1 MIPFEQIEGLPEY
14 QSATPEQKLSVQNE
28 YAKDFWTEVYQDQE
42 FQAAPEE
49 ERNQLIS
56 TFDQRF
62 GPDVRGFVEEQIEGS
77 RRGFLANMFALVKS
91 GGKAT
96 LAASRIAD
104 DMASGEIDA
113 NTASILAESIL
124 AEQKKFTPEEL
135 KEFQEE
141 ITAPSED
148 WEKAEDLSG
157 KAKAAWDTIKALAY
171 QVAFNPKG
179 LAYMTAEQTANI
191 VPGMVGMVGGAKAGG
206 AAGSVIPGVGT
217 AAGATI
223 GGVVGGFMGQWGIEA
238 GSEFRGMVAQELQ
251 KRGLEPTE
259 ENVLAILADDAFIE
273 ESVDN
278 ARDKA
283 TATSAVSAAM
293 NVMTG
298 KIASSAFKSA
308 QQQAVSRLGA
318 DATADE
324 ISLATKEILASRDM
338 GEKIATG
345 AKAYGTQVAEEPIS
359 EAAGQYA
366 GYGKVDIGEV
376 AMETAGGIGGSVMET
391 PAAIKAFADKGAGA
405 PAAQPTPAP
414 APQPEV
420 TIPASILES
429 ESLDD
434 AIVAFRN
441 SLQINTAEGA
451 TTFQSTPPPSTA
463 QGAAQVFEEAGP
475 SEQEARM
482 AGLEEAFA
490 FEPEGRPSTAA
501 EAAEV
506 LAAAPETELKTQLAR
521 EEEAQQFPGA
531 QYAMAPETKTQRREA
546 AEEAFLEAP
555 PEFARSTGAP
565 FSSEKALRT
574 SAKQRGVDLSR
585 YEVIER
591 QGGFVAI
598 PQAAKE
604 KSATGDYF
612 EPTTNSQAMEVSKI
626 LPINKEIS
634 PQKISSARSLIDKAK
649 EGTGLKRKPLKAI
662 MREDG
667 TVRVVDGNTTLREL
681 VARGEKYA
689 EVELVP
695 KVLQGESVSH
705 SMDTLYQH
713 AKEAV
718 GEINKQATTF
728 AEETNGRVK
737 LRPFDD
743 GLKKRETAD
752 LKLKNKYGGRVSMVD
767 DIVAVTVVYPDYAS
781 LKAAFTK
788 IKDRDDVMSWKNRY
802 GQEDVSGYQDIQ
814 LTMRATN
821 GHIYELQL
829 NTEQMMEAKKK
840 LHSLYKVIGHLTNDN
855 FDKDIKTA
863 TLHMLNKLMD
873 SGYAAAASS
882 ARGEGGQSTE
892 DFRAGLSAL
901 ADDSA
906 RILSFV
912 TGSTISNRLSPSTRN
927 TLLDFVS
934 RTNVSLPESK
944 KTSIPT
950 SSVNVSQPVR
960 TITEQGE
967 EVNDNVEG
975 GFNAE
980 EIGAPTGERG
990 AAEGAVGRGPGQVR
1004 VRDDAKAGVETQEG
1018 GRREEVVEVV
1028 GQKTEEKIA
1037 PKTEQFAKNKIFTA
1051 DRVRKARENL
1061 KEGRGRLSAGVD
1073 PELLGS
1079 VITIGGAYFE
1089 QGVRDFADW
1098 SAKVIG
1104 EIGEHYG
1111 KYLKEGFEVV
1121 RNHPAFAKEKADLGF
1136 FDWEPPT
1143 TSDGKIK
1150 GAPPNVNSKEDLDNM
1165 RMKIVRL
1172 LKEGEVGRFWYENSA
1187 NAVLKSMNGDVAK
1200 AEKFIQLI
1208 AIYSP
1213 QAHVQANTVFAV
1225 KAWNQ
1230 FVNNVPREQF
1240 KVKTADQDGKAVD
1253 VLYDNKPFDGRKTNS
1268 FYINL
1273 VSQIIHNDPTAIAKM
1288 DLDSSTV
1295 ALLKEKATIDM
1306 WMKRAFG
1313 YDDIVVRD
1321 DKGTGQYSFMENEIL
1336 RVTDRLNASLKRG
1349 DKKWIPFQVQAAV
1362 WTAMKARYEDAV
1374 VKTKT
1379 WSESVKKGYSFIGD
1393 NGRPEFKKDA
1403 ESLKQHRKI
1412 WHRQAM
1418 LLPARKARENAE
1430 LTAADFSTFIN
1441 RATSTITWEAIP
1453 SSSFEY
1459 DIFNA
1464 SPAVK
1469 RMFTSE
1475 ARGLLLSNDGAD
1487 MLAQRLGVS
1496 ISFVSDGAG
1505 AYGGNVNPNSL
1516 SHVVL
1521 AKEGGEFVRDNARD
1535 YALAIQYIF
1544 KQDAV
1549 PWFRTD
1555 AAMLSKVNQDKQ
1567 KFRVV
1572 NERGTT
1578 ISRHNSL
1585 AEAQAAAAKRGESF
1599 SVKGGKY
1606 ARGVVVEFS
1615 ENITENLENKVLAA
1629 LGEGAGFTR
1638 ISNNQIA
1645 IINFRDDSTGVP
1657 FVDDET
1663 FMGGVQSFLDNHGAD
1678 LGVAEAK
1685 SMWAEGEYGYV
1696 HNWSEDGNGETILDK
1711 GSIGERSDLQRW
1723 LRDRRSDFESLIQQ
1737 YSGENL
1743 KLREQEVKEFEK
1755 LGGIKFQAIEVSIP
1769 LDSDGNMNLVHWS
1782 PVPGMKTIDPDRY
1795 GEGISGAEAKRQHA
1809 DPDNWVNRTYYG
1821 IGGGGYRK
1829 EVGLGQYRY
1838 EAKVPPSKMYDFA
1851 KDPEGLR
1858 AKAQAARTQNP
1869 FINATNLYEK
1879 FIKDAGYLGYWSDMN
1894 GGKVAAI
1901 FGKITPTR
1909 ETLQPEAGV
1918 KLQAG
1923 LGKLSSGLPR
1933 TVFDSLLSSLSP
1945 GQRSVASK
1953 LVSSGKVVLMTTDEA
1968 IAEAKEA
1975 GYSKAELDANLV
1987 PIGIEIP
1994 GKTIL
1999 VPENIPSGE
2008 LWGSLRHA
2016 IGTHIGRMMANSAEF
2031 QMMKKTIDRRRGEKS
2046 DTGDAIRRAIEQIP
2060 TGTAK
2065 EDFSEEILAYMVST
2079 SEDVGIVR
2087 RIIAMIKSMVTRF
2100 GVSYKIFNEKDFKAL
2115 ADLAIRREARSDKPT
2130 MFDIEGIKFQ
2140 MAGRESLTTG
2150 INMRD
2155 AKIFLRD
2162 KGVQLSNVEPDD
2174 YLKLAVS
2181 HGYLK
2186 DEGKQLSLMEKAQAM
2201 KEGGADRKSIWD
2213 ETGWWEMVPG
2223 EWQYEIDDSTGKWD
2237 ARTWGMMKP
2246 NAAVPLPEV
2255 YNNPPLF
2262 KAYPYLKEVRVI
2274 AAKLDQGHLGGWD
2287 QEGNIRINITLFDPA
2302 ARTVLEHEMQHVIQ
2316 DIENFS
2322 KGGNVANQIKKNQD
2336 KLTQLDRQIAS
2347 INEQMSW
2354 IAANGPQYQ
2363 GQLVPEARKLYDSL
2377 MESRSVLGAEW
2388 VVLSGNINS
2397 ISHNEYKRLTGEVQA
2412 RLTQA
2417 RLGMSKADRKKHPPW
2432 ETLEGMLMGEGLM
2445 GMNQKPEDILISR
2458 KDATSAGWADSYTP
2472 TPAVGSVHPAVT
2484 FLDRMANTVDFKG
2497 KFDEIATYFWN
2508 RDKAIERVQESIGP
2522 QPIERDHATLKG
2534 LVGKIMAN
2542 DVKQF
2547 DKNVLQPFLDFLA
2560 KHKISIQD
2568 VEELAHAQHAPER
2581 NLQMRRVNARRYVD
2595 NLLIFMTDAE
2605 KRPWQD
2611 KLGLIQDEFVMND
2624 QTRNKRRDNTI
2635 ALVEEMAD
2643 TVRSQRAQVDQLAK
2657 EFAARVFT
2665 AEEIKKGTPEFLQ
2678 NRLLN
2683 MYERLEKRESI
2694 IAHWDDVKGR
2704 LSGMTNGQARAIED
2718 RFQGRADVY
2727 QAAEM
2732 MRSISRAAL
2741 DINHEAGE
2749 LTDDEYS
2756 AIVSTYQYHI
2766 PLMREESDEGKT
2778 PTGKAGVGPLGKPV
2792 KIAYGSTNGVAH
2804 ILSHVVDR
2812 YQSALTR
2819 RRKLEAG
2826 RALYEMVK
2834 QNPDEGLWSIGE
2846 LEKAP
2851 YLDNEGN
2858 VRFYPD
2864 QQLDPKYQ
2872 TYVKVDGVK
2881 HIIEVAK
2888 DNPMAVRFMEAI
2900 NRQVT
2905 PLGPI
2910 IRASGHVTRI
2920 LARLSTTW
2928 TPEFTLPNFIRDLQT
2943 AMVNMSSTEAAGMQ
2957 SKVFGNIRSAVA
2969 GIYREERG
2977 KPSGQWGA
2985 IYRDAAENG
2994 VIMGWMRSYDDVA
3007 QLSEKIQSDLE
3018 MKNGGHK
3025 IKENFMRLGNFI
3037 ESINLS
3043 VENGVRVATYQA
3055 LVESGIDKRN
3065 AARIASNLT
3074 VDFTKHGTAG
3084 PAMNSLWMFAN
3095 AGIQGN
3101 VRILQAVGSSST
3113 VRKTVVGIAAFG
3125 AFASFLGAI
3134 AGGDDDD
3141 GDSYYDKLKRSNP
3154 ALFERNIV
3162 LMVPGGEGK
3171 HIKIPM
3177 AYGYNIFFK
3186 FGEEIGSV
3194 MRGQKPVEAAI
3205 RWGKAFIN
3213 NFNPLAA
3220 GTILQTVAPTLLD
3233 PLAQVREN
3241 AAWHGGPLMPAGNP
3255 WANQPDSEL
3264 YFKDVNPA
3272 SKAVTEWLNRH
3283 TGGSKYRE
3291 GAISVSPET
3300 IEMLVETFTGGA
3312 GKMAKD
3318 VLNLPFAVAEGDLSI
3333 RNVPIARRLIGTM
3346 PTGINRQIYFENRE
3360 EMSTFVRELKSATKD
3375 DRPGLIREPLY
3386 KMVGAFERTE
3396 ERIRDLNKQ
3405 KKEIVSKKGNTD
3417 RIDKLIESAQVEF
3430 NKRYNKT
3437 LGND

>member
-1 MIPFEQIEGLPEY
+1 
-14 QSATPEQKLSVQNE
+14 
-28 YAKDFWTEVYQDQE
+28 
-42 FQAAPEE
+42 
-49 ERNQLIS
+49 
-56 TFDQRF
+56 
-62 GPDVRGFVEEQIEGS
+62 
-77 RRGFLANMFALVKS
+77 
-91 GGKAT
+91 
-96 LAASRIAD
+96 
-104 DMASGEIDA
+104 
-113 NTASILAESIL
+113 
-124 AEQKKFTPEEL
+124 
-135 KEFQEE
+135 
-141 ITAPSED
+141 
-148 WEKAEDLSG
+148 
-157 KAKAAWDTIKALAY
+157 
-171 QVAFNPKG
+171 
-179 LAYMTAEQTANI
+179 
-191 VPGMVGMVGGAKAGG
+191 
-206 AAGSVIPGVGT
+206 
-217 AAGATI
+217 
-223 GGVVGGFMGQWGIEA
+223 
-238 GSEFRGMVAQELQ
+238 
-251 KRGLEPTE
+251 
-259 ENVLAILADDAFIE
+259 
-273 ESVDN
+273 
-278 ARDKA
+278 
-283 TATSAVSAAM
+283 
-293 NVMTG
+293 
-298 KIASSAFKSA
+298 
-308 QQQAVSRLGA
+308 
-318 DATADE
+318 
-324 ISLATKEILASRDM
+324 
-338 GEKIATG
+338 
-345 AKAYGTQVAEEPIS
+345 
-359 EAAGQYA
+359 
-366 GYGKVDIGEV
+366 
-376 AMETAGGIGGSVMET
+376 
-391 PAAIKAFADKGAGA
+391 
-405 PAAQPTPAP
+405 
-414 APQPEV
+414 
-420 TIPASILES
+420 
-429 ESLDD
+429 
-434 AIVAFRN
+434 
-441 SLQINTAEGA
+441 
-451 TTFQSTPPPSTA
+451 
-463 QGAAQVFEEAGP
+463 
-475 SEQEARM
+475 
-482 AGLEEAFA
+482 
-490 FEPEGRPSTAA
+490 
-501 EAAEV
+501 
-506 LAAAPETELKTQLAR
+506 
-521 EEEAQQFPGA
+521 
-531 QYAMAPETKTQRREA
+531 
-546 AEEAFLEAP
+546 
-555 PEFARSTGAP
+555 
-565 FSSEKALRT
+565 
-574 SAKQRGVDLSR
+574 
-585 YEVIER
+585 
-591 QGGFVAI
+591 
-598 PQAAKE
+598 
-604 KSATGDYF
+604 
-612 EPTTNSQAMEVSKI
+612 
-626 LPINKEIS
+626 
-634 PQKISSARSLIDKAK
+634 
-649 EGTGLKRKPLKAI
+649 
-662 MREDG
+662 
-667 TVRVVDGNTTLREL
+667 
-681 VARGEKYA
+681 
-689 EVELVP
+689 
-695 KVLQGESVSH
+695 
-705 SMDTLYQH
+705 
-713 AKEAV
+713 
-718 GEINKQATTF
+718 
-728 AEETNGRVK
+728 
-737 LRPFDD
+737 
-743 GLKKRETAD
+743 
-752 LKLKNKYGGRVSMVD
+752 
-767 DIVAVTVVYPDYAS
+767 
-781 LKAAFTK
+781 
-788 IKDRDDVMSWKNRY
+788 
-802 GQEDVSGYQDIQ
+802 
-814 LTMRATN
+814 
-821 GHIYELQL
+821 
-829 NTEQMMEAKKK
+829 
-840 LHSLYKVIGHLTNDN
+840 
-855 FDKDIKTA
+855 
-863 TLHMLNKLMD
+863 
-873 SGYAAAASS
+873 
-882 ARGEGGQSTE
+882 
-892 DFRAGLSAL
+892 
-901 ADDSA
+901 
-906 RILSFV
+906 
-912 TGSTISNRLSPSTRN
+912 
-927 TLLDFVS
+927 
-934 RTNVSLPESK
+934 
-944 KTSIPT
+944 
-950 SSVNVSQPVR
+950 
-960 TITEQGE
+960 
-967 EVNDNVEG
+967 
-975 GFNAE
+975 
-980 EIGAPTGERG
+980 
-990 AAEGAVGRGPGQVR
+990 
-1004 VRDDAKAGVETQEG
+1004 
-1018 GRREEVVEVV
+1018 
-1028 GQKTEEKIA
+1028 
-1037 PKTEQFAKNKIFTA
+1037 
-1051 DRVRKARENL
+1051 
-1061 KEGRGRLSAGVD
+1061 
-1073 PELLGS
+1073 
-1079 VITIGGAYFE
+1079 
-1089 QGVRDFADW
+1089 
-1098 SAKVIG
+1098 
-1104 EIGEHYG
+1104 
-1111 KYLKEGFEVV
+1111 
-1121 RNHPAFAKEKADLGF
+1121 
-1136 FDWEPPT
+1136 
-1143 TSDGKIK
+1143 
-1150 GAPPNVNSKEDLDNM
+1150 
-1165 RMKIVRL
+1165 
-1172 LKEGEVGRFWYENSA
+1172 
-1187 NAVLKSMNGDVAK
+1187 
-1200 AEKFIQLI
+1200 
-1208 AIYSP
+1208 
-1213 QAHVQANTVFAV
+1213 
-1225 KAWNQ
+1225 
-1230 FVNNVPREQF
+1230 
-1240 KVKTADQDGKAVD
+1240 
-1253 VLYDNKPFDGRKTNS
+1253 
-1268 FYINL
+1268 
-1273 VSQIIHNDPTAIAKM
+1273 
-1288 DLDSSTV
+1288 
-1295 ALLKEKATIDM
+1295 
-1306 WMKRAFG
+1306 
-1313 YDDIVVRD
+1313 
-1321 DKGTGQYSFMENEIL
+1321 
-1336 RVTDRLNASLKRG
+1336 
-1349 DKKWIPFQVQAAV
+1349 
-1362 WTAMKARYEDAV
+1362 
-1374 VKTKT
+1374 
-1379 WSESVKKGYSFIGD
+1379 
-1393 NGRPEFKKDA
+1393 
-1403 ESLKQHRKI
+1403 
-1412 WHRQAM
+1412 
-1418 LLPARKARENAE
+1418 
-1430 LTAADFSTFIN
+1430 
-1441 RATSTITWEAIP
+1441 
-1453 SSSFEY
+1453 
-1459 DIFNA
+1459 
-1464 SPAVK
+1464 
-1469 RMFTSE
+1469 
-1475 ARGLLLSNDGAD
+1475 
-1487 MLAQRLGVS
+1487 
-1496 ISFVSDGAG
+1496 
-1505 AYGGNVNPNSL
+1505 
-1516 SHVVL
+1516 
-1521 AKEGGEFVRDNARD
+1521 
-1535 YALAIQYIF
+1535 
-1544 KQDAV
+1544 
-1549 PWFRTD
+1549 
-1555 AAMLSKVNQDKQ
+1555 
-1567 KFRVV
+1567 
-1572 NERGTT
+1572 
-1578 ISRHNSL
+1578 
-1585 AEAQAAAAKRGESF
+1585 
-1599 SVKGGKY
+1599 
-1606 ARGVVVEFS
+1606 
-1615 ENITENLENKVLAA
+1615 
-1629 LGEGAGFTR
+1629 
-1638 ISNNQIA
+1638 
-1645 IINFRDDSTGVP
+1645 
-1657 FVDDET
+1657 
-1663 FMGGVQSFLDNHGAD
+1663 
-1678 LGVAEAK
+1678 
-1685 SMWAEGEYGYV
+1685 
-1696 HNWSEDGNGETILDK
+1696 
-1711 GSIGERSDLQRW
+1711 
-1723 LRDRRSDFESLIQQ
+1723 
-1737 YSGENL
+1737 
-1743 KLREQEVKEFEK
+1743 
-1755 LGGIKFQAIEVSIP
+1755 
-1769 LDSDGNMNLVHWS
+1769 
-1782 PVPGMKTIDPDRY
+1782 MKTIDPDRY

-2718 RFQGRADVY
+2718 RFQGRQEVY
-2727 QAAEM
+2727 RAAEM

-2756 AIVSTYQYHI
+2756 AIIGTYQYHV
-2766 PLMREESDEGKT
+2766 PLMREEADEGKT
-2778 PTGKAGVGPLGKPV
+2778 PTGKAGVGPLGKPI
-2792 KIAYGSTNGVAH
+2792 KIAYGSTKGVAH
-2804 ILSHVVDR
+2804 ILGHVVDR

-2977 KPSGQWGA
+2977 KPSGQWA
-2985 IYRDAAENG
+2985 
-2994 VIMGWMRSYDDVA
+2994 
-3007 QLSEKIQSDLE
+3007 LS
-3018 MKNGGHK
+3018 
-3025 IKENFMRLGNFI
+3025 
-3037 ESINLS
+3037 
-3043 VENGVRVATYQA
+3043 
-3055 LVESGIDKRN
+3055 
-3065 AARIASNLT
+3065 T
-3074 VDFTKHGTAG
+3074 VTLQRTA
-3084 PAMNSLWMFAN
+3084 SLWDGCGRMMTWPSC
-3095 AGIQGN
+3095 Q
-3101 VRILQAVGSSST
+3101 RRSS
-3113 VRKTVVGIAAFG
+3113 R
-3125 AFASFLGAI
+3125 
-3134 AGGDDDD
+3134 
-3141 GDSYYDKLKRSNP
+3141 
-3154 ALFERNIV
+3154 
-3162 LMVPGGEGK
+3162 
-3171 HIKIPM
+3171 
-3177 AYGYNIFFK
+3177 
-3186 FGEEIGSV
+3186 
-3194 MRGQKPVEAAI
+3194 
-3205 RWGKAFIN
+3205 
-3213 NFNPLAA
+3213 
-3220 GTILQTVAPTLLD
+3220 TL
-3233 PLAQVREN
+3233 R
-3241 AAWHGGPLMPAGNP
+3241 
-3255 WANQPDSEL
+3255 
-3264 YFKDVNPA
+3264 
-3272 SKAVTEWLNRH
+3272 
-3283 TGGSKYRE
+3283 
-3291 GAISVSPET
+3291 
-3300 IEMLVETFTGGA
+3300 
-3312 GKMAKD
+3312 
-3318 VLNLPFAVAEGDLSI
+3318 
-3333 RNVPIARRLIGTM
+3333 
-3346 PTGINRQIYFENRE
+3346 
-3360 EMSTFVRELKSATKD
+3360 
-3375 DRPGLIREPLY
+3375 
-3386 KMVGAFERTE
+3386 
-3396 ERIRDLNKQ
+3396 
-3405 KKEIVSKKGNTD
+3405 
-3417 RIDKLIESAQVEF
+3417 
-3430 NKRYNKT
+3430 
-3437 LGND
+3437 